1 MIGGDLYGPIDL
13 QASFW
18 VLAKDDGGDDELTQG
33 QTCIEVGN
41 PSIFQIGTVEQ
52 RGTVWRDGGFFVCVG
67 L

>member
-1 MIGGDLYGPIDL
+1 VIGGDLYGPIDL

-33 QTCIEVGN
+33 QTCIEVGL
-41 PSIFQIGTVEQ
+41 PPPIR
-52 RGTVWRDGGFFVCVG
+52 RGGVYAEMEDSYCQG